1 MKNQKSLLSPL
12 IQNFSLKIIF
22 IENSIKLI
30 LAKFFENI
38 YMDNRGFKKRGKT
51 KKSWIN
57 KRTK

>member
-1 MKNQKSLLSPL
+1 MKNQKSLLSRL

-38 YMDNRGFKKRGKT
+38 CITEGLKKREKQKNHG
-51 KKSWIN
+51 
-57 KRTK
+57 